1 LLRLLGHRISAHK
14 LIAQKVSVG
23 AQSNLPATAPPFLSP
38 QSRPYIQVNFDLLL
52 AYLEYY
58 YTMSFIEV
66 EQIGPVLALT
76 LNRPE
81 KKNAITQ
88 EMYQTLAT
96 KINEAAADFAIR
108 VVVINSN
115 GDSFTAG
122 NDINDFANN
131 PSMGEGSPVFNFL
144 FAIHNFP
151 KPLIAAV
158 KGRAVGIGTT
168 MLMHCDLVTANP
180 DTKFSMP
187 FVSLGLVA
195 EGGSSYLFP
204 RLVGHAK
211 AAEILLTGRTFSAD
225 EALAMGLINKISTD
239 ELAAAMEFANEIA
252 EQPPEAVIN
261 TKALLKSGSHEALNQ
276 VMRAE
281 SELFRMAAESDEAQQ
296 AFMNFLAKKSKVK

>member
-1 LLRLLGHRISAHK
+1 MSQISAE
-14 LIAQKVSVG
+14 QVG
-23 AQSNLPATAPPFLSP
+23 A
-38 QSRPYIQVNFDLLL
+38 
-52 AYLEYY
+52 
-58 YTMSFIEV
+58 
-66 EQIGPVLALT
+66 VLVLK
-76 LNRPE
+76 LNRAE
-81 KKNAITQ
+81 KKNALTQ

-96 KINEAAADFAIR
+96 KINEAAGDFGIR
-108 VVVINSN
+108 CIVISSE

-131 PSMGEGSPVFNFL
+131 PQMDEGSPVFNFL

-158 KGRAVGIGTT
+158 HGRAVGIGTT
-168 MLMHCDLVTANP
+168 MLMHCDIVTANP
-180 DTKFSMP
+180 NSVFSMP

-211 AAEILLTGRTFSAD
+211 ASEILLTGRSFTSD
-225 EALAMGLINKISTD
+225 EALQMGLINEISED
-239 ELAAAMEFANEIA
+239 HFAAAMEFANTLA
-252 EQPPEAVIN
+252 EQPPTAVIN

-281 SELFRMAAESDEAQQ
+281 GELFRMAMDSDEAQQ
-296 AFMNFLAKKSKVK
+296 AFMNFLMKKNKG

>member
-1 LLRLLGHRISAHK
+1 MSQISAE
-14 LIAQKVSVG
+14 QVG
-23 AQSNLPATAPPFLSP
+23 A
-38 QSRPYIQVNFDLLL
+38 
-52 AYLEYY
+52 
-58 YTMSFIEV
+58 
-66 EQIGPVLALT
+66 VLVLK
-76 LNRPE
+76 LNRAE
-81 KKNAITQ
+81 KKNALTQ

-96 KINEAAADFAIR
+96 KINEAAGDFGIR
-108 VVVINSN
+108 CIVISSE

-131 PSMGEGSPVFNFL
+131 PQMDEGSPVFNFL

-158 KGRAVGIGTT
+158 HGRAVGIGTT
-168 MLMHCDLVTANP
+168 MLMHCDIVTANP
-180 DTKFSMP
+180 NSVFSMP

-211 AAEILLTGRTFSAD
+211 ASEILLTGRSFTSD
-225 EALAMGLINKISTD
+225 EALQMGLINEISKD
-239 ELAAAMEFANEIA
+239 HFGAAMKFANTLA
-252 EQPPEAVIN
+252 EQPPTAVIN

-281 SELFRMAAESDEAQQ
+281 GELFRMAMDSDEAQQ
-296 AFMNFLAKKSKVK
+296 AFMNFLMKKNKG

>member
-1 LLRLLGHRISAHK
+1 MN
-14 LIAQKVSVG
+14 SV
-23 AQSNLPATAPPFLSP
+23 L
-38 QSRPYIQVNFDLLL
+38 D
-52 AYLEYY
+52 
-58 YTMSFIEV
+58 
-66 EQIGPVLALT
+66 QIDGPVLRLT

-88 EMYQTLAT
+88 DMYQTLAD
-96 KINEAAADFAIR
+96 KLNQAAGDFAIR
-108 VVVINSN
+108 AVVIDSN

-122 NDINDFANN
+122 NDINDFAND
-131 PSMGEGSPVFNFL
+131 PQMHEGSPVFNFL

-168 MLMHCDLVTANP
+168 MLLHCDYVTANP

-211 AAEILLTGRTFSAD
+211 ASEIFLTGRTFSAD
-225 EALAMGLINKISTD
+225 EALEMGVINRVGSD
-239 ELAAAMEFANEIA
+239 ELSLAMEFAKEVS
-252 EQPPEAVIN
+252 EQPPNAVIN
-261 TKALLKSGSHEALNQ
+261 TKALLKSSSHEALNQ
-276 VMRAE
+276 VMLAEGELFKMATE
-281 SELFRMAAESDEAQQ
+281 SEEAQM
-296 AFMNFLAKKSKVK
+296 AFMNFLAKKSKVQ

>member
-1 LLRLLGHRISAHK
+1 MLLKLVILQQGGKRAISA
-14 LIAQKVSVG
+14 
-23 AQSNLPATAPPFLSP
+23 
-38 QSRPYIQVNFDLLL
+38 
-52 AYLEYY
+52 YY
-58 YTMSFIEV
+58 YAMSFIKS
-66 EQIGPVLALT
+66 EQIGAVLHLT
-76 LNRPE
+76 LDRPE

-88 EMYQTLAT
+88 EMYQTLAN
-96 KINEAAADFAIR
+96 KINEAASDFGIR
-108 VVVINSN
+108 AVVISSN

-122 NDINDFANN
+122 NDINDFAND
-131 PSMGEGSPVFNFL
+131 PQMDSGSPVFSFL

-211 AAEILLTGRTFSAD
+211 AAEIFFTGRTFSAQ
-225 EALAMGLINKISTD
+225 EALEMGLINSIAED
-239 ELAAAMEFANEIA
+239 ELAAGMEFAREIA
-252 EQPPEAVIN
+252 EQPPTAVIN
-261 TKALLKSGSHEALNQ
+261 TKALLKSSSHEALNQ
-276 VMRAE
+276 VILAE
-281 SELFRMAAESDEAQQ
+281 GELFKMATQSEEAQM

>member
-1 LLRLLGHRISAHK
+1 MSQI
-14 LIAQKVSVG
+14 
-23 AQSNLPATAPPFLSP
+23 LS
-38 QSRPYIQVNFDLLL
+38 
-52 AYLEYY
+52 
-58 YTMSFIEV
+58 
-66 EQIGPVLALT
+66 EQIGAVLLLK

-81 KKNAITQ
+81 KKNALTQ

-96 KINEAAADFAIR
+96 KINEAAGDFAIR
-108 VVVINSN
+108 CVVISSE

-131 PSMGEGSPVFNFL
+131 PQMDEGSPVFNFL

-158 KGRAVGIGTT
+158 QGRAVGIGTT
-168 MLMHCDLVTANP
+168 MLMHCDIVTANLNSI
-180 DTKFSMP
+180 FSMP

-211 AAEILLTGRTFSAD
+211 ASEILLTGRSFTAE
-225 EALAMGLINKISTD
+225 EALQMGLINQVSSD
-239 ELAAAMEFANEIA
+239 HLSAAMKFAQELA
-252 EQPPEAVIN
+252 EQPPTAVIN

-281 SELFRMAAESDEAQQ
+281 GELFRMAMDSDEAQE
-296 AFMNFLAKKSKVK
+296 AFMNFLMKKSKG

>member
-1 LLRLLGHRISAHK
+1 MIYSA
-14 LIAQKVSVG
+14 VC
-23 AQSNLPATAPPFLSP
+23 
-38 QSRPYIQVNFDLLL
+38 
-52 AYLEYY
+52 AYYCGV
-58 YTMSFIEV
+58 SFIKS
-66 EQIGPVLALT
+66 EQTGAILHLT

-88 EMYQTLAT
+88 DMYQELAT
-96 KINEAAADFAIR
+96 QINNAAGDFGIR
-108 VVVINSN
+108 VVVLSST

-131 PSMGEGSPVFNFL
+131 PQMHEGSPVFNFL

-168 MLMHCDLVTANP
+168 MLLHCDYVTANP

-211 AAEILLTGRTFSAD
+211 ASEIFLTGRTFSAD
-225 EALAMGLINKISTD
+225 EAMQMGVINKVGENQL
-239 ELAAAMEFANEIA
+239 ELAMEFANEVS
-252 EQPPEAVIN
+252 EQPPTAVIN
-261 TKALLKSGSHEALNQ
+261 TKALLKSSSHEALNQ
-276 VMRAE
+276 VMLAE
-281 SELFRMAAESDEAQQ
+281 GELFKMATESDEAQI

>member
-1 LLRLLGHRISAHK
+1 MSQISAE
-14 LIAQKVSVG
+14 QVG
-23 AQSNLPATAPPFLSP
+23 A
-38 QSRPYIQVNFDLLL
+38 
-52 AYLEYY
+52 
-58 YTMSFIEV
+58 
-66 EQIGPVLALT
+66 VLVLK
-76 LNRPE
+76 LNRAE
-81 KKNAITQ
+81 KKNALTQ

-96 KINEAAADFAIR
+96 KINEAAGDFGIR
-108 VVVINSN
+108 CIVISSE

-131 PSMGEGSPVFNFL
+131 PQMDEGSPVFNFL

-158 KGRAVGIGTT
+158 HGRAVGIGTT
-168 MLMHCDLVTANP
+168 MLMHCDIVTANP
-180 DTKFSMP
+180 NSVFSMP

-211 AAEILLTGRTFSAD
+211 ASEILLTGRSFTSD
-225 EALAMGLINKISTD
+225 EALQMGLINEISED
-239 ELAAAMEFANEIA
+239 HFGAAMKFANTLA
-252 EQPPEAVIN
+252 EQPPTAVIN

-281 SELFRMAAESDEAQQ
+281 GELFKMAMDSDEAQQ
-296 AFMNFLAKKSKVK
+296 AFMNFLMKKNKG

>member
-1 LLRLLGHRISAHK
+1 MICPHCA
-14 LIAQKVSVG
+14 LIYSPFQPDG
-23 AQSNLPATAPPFLSP
+23 ILPIYA
-38 QSRPYIQVNFDLLL
+38 
-52 AYLEYY
+52 YY
-58 YTMSFIEV
+58 YRVSFILE
-66 EQIGPVLALT
+66 EQIGAVLRLT

-81 KKNAITQ
+81 KKNALTQ
-88 EMYQTLAT
+88 DMYQRLAD
-96 KINEAAADFAIR
+96 KINEAAGDFSIR
-108 VVVINSN
+108 AVVINSN

-122 NDINDFANN
+122 NDINDFAND
-131 PSMGEGSPVFNFL
+131 PQMDEGSPVFNFL

-180 DTKFSMP
+180 DTQFSMP

-195 EGGSSYLFP
+195 EGGSSYNFP

-211 AAEILLTGRTFSAD
+211 ASEILLTGRTFSAA
-225 EALAMGLINKISTD
+225 EALEMGLINQVAKD
-239 ELAAAMEFANEIA
+239 ELSAAMAFANEIA
-252 EQPPEAVIN
+252 EQPPTAVIN

-276 VMRAE
+276 VMKAE
-281 SELFRMAAESDEAQQ
+281 GILFKIAAQSDEAQL